1 MESIVTELK
10 TKNRNDRSSAAIR
23 AEIESA
29 PIEARHCRNIY
40 LAAEIDARD
49 AERFC
54 VFHAI
59 VLKGGDFSDVI
70 ANNTGMYIKLGDQ
83 LRKATDARHLA
94 NLLASSPEVV
104 EARAKLDPLYA
115 ELDAALAREQIEAAP
130 ACSCGSEEGRPV
142 LSQGRARRRVKFSAM
157 QMFTAC
163 PHGGGRLFCV
173 WKQSPQIKQYQRK
186 FSAYTREAL

>member
-1 MESIVTELK
+1 MESIVIELK

-59 VLKGGDFSDVI
+59 ALKGGDFSDVI

-94 NLLASSPEVV
+94 S
-104 EARAKLDPLYA
+104 
-115 ELDAALAREQIEAAP
+115 
-130 ACSCGSEEGRPV
+130 
-142 LSQGRARRRVKFSAM
+142 
-157 QMFTAC
+157 
-163 PHGGGRLFCV
+163 
-173 WKQSPQIKQYQRK
+173 
-186 FSAYTREAL
+186 

>member
-1 MESIVTELK
+1 MESIVIELK

-115 ELDAALAREQIEAAP
+115 ELDAALAREQIEAAQ
-130 ACSCGSEEGRPV
+130 AA
-142 LSQGRARRRVKFSAM
+142 RAHQEVADATAQARADLEARIDQHPLVISA
-157 QMFTAC
+157 Q
-163 PHGGGRLFCV
+163 
-173 WKQSPQIKQYQRK
+173 KQAAPFYRK
-186 FSAYTREAL
+186 GELVEV